1 MSFIGDV
8 FGAYGARQIGRFN
21 ADLYAKQAELA
32 RKNAEIKK
40 QVFQTVDLPRLKK
53 DQARNRSNQF
63 VNLLKS
69 GFDVDRIGETPYL
82 IGLEQSIEDAFEISV
97 QTFNST
103 VAYQNEI
110 NNSSLLMAKGQGEK
124 FKGEIQFRTGMFKAA
139 GKAAGNYQSSGSI
152 LTA

>member
-1 MSFIGDV
+1 MSFIGNI
-8 FGAYGARQIGRFN
+8 FGAYGAREIGKFN

-32 RKNAEIKK
+32 RKNAEIKRTTFE
-40 QVFQTVDLPRLKK
+40 QITLPRLKK
-53 DQARNRSNQF
+53 DQERNRSNQF

-103 VAYQNEI
+103 VAVQNEI
-110 NNSSLLMAKGQGEK
+110 NNASLLQAKGQGER
-124 FKGEIQFRTGMFKAA
+124 FKGEIQFRTGLFKAA
-139 GKAAGNYQSSGSI
+139 GQMGGNYMSTGS
-152 LTA
+152 LLG

>member
-8 FGAYGARQIGRFN
+8 FGAFGARQIGRFN
-21 ADLYAKQAELA
+21 ADLYAKQAELT

-124 FKGEIQFRTGMFKAA
+124 FKGEIQFRTGMLKAA

>member
-1 MSFIGDV
+1 MAFIGNI

-32 RKNAEIKK
+32 RKNAEIKRTTFE
-40 QVFQTVDLPRLKK
+40 QITLPRLKK
-53 DQARNRSNQF
+53 DQERNRSNQF

-97 QTFNST
+97 QSFNST
-103 VAYQNEI
+103 VAVQNEI
-110 NNSSLLMAKGQGEK
+110 NNASLLQAKGQGER
-124 FKGEIQFRTGMFKAA
+124 FRGDIQFRTGLMKA
-139 GKAAGNYQSSGSI
+139 GGDIFLNQDKYRSLLG
-152 LTA
+152 

>member
-1 MSFIGDV
+1 MSFFGDV
-8 FGAYGARQIGRFN
+8 YGAFGARQIGRFN
-21 ADLYAKQAELA
+21 ADLNAKQAELA

-53 DQARNRSNQF
+53 DQERNKSNQF
-63 VNLLKS
+63 VSLLKS

-110 NNSSLLMAKGQGEK
+110 NNSSLLIAKGQGEK
-124 FKGEIQFRTGMFKAA
+124 FKGEIQFRTGMLKAA
-139 GKAAGNYQSSGSI
+139 GKAYGNSQTGSI
-152 LTA
+152 LTGN

>member
-8 FGAYGARQIGRFN
+8 FGAFGARQIGRFN

-139 GKAAGNYQSSGSI
+139 GGAYSNYQNTGS
-152 LTA
+152 LLG